1 MEIMRCVKFIRCPI
15 WLHSMLSNANPFQ
28 TPRRLPIAH
37 VRYIKILTWLRGFLV
52 IFLYLVLFSLWSSR
66 LWELRDNG
74 FVTIFCADSVSDLVS
89 VIKRLNLYE
98 FTLWGR
104 DLVSVVRIRES
115 PYYGFFFL
123 RKYMRIL
130 SGHWKLSVLER
141 CRYREVN
148 TIQFSICCKVNRI
161 RKLFFFETATL
172 NNKTKSKAPVS
183 QLMDEFDKCR
193 KDSSISQQDPHNGST
208 LVCRCTW
215 KFVRRSQGC
224 VLLTSTNEQK

>member
-115 PYYGFFFL
+115 PYYGFFFFKKIYENFIGTL
-123 RKYMRIL
+123 ETVRI
-130 SGHWKLSVLER
+130 
-141 CRYREVN
+141 REVSVPRGKYN
-148 TIQFSICCKVNRI
+148 TI
-161 RKLFFFETATL
+161 
-172 NNKTKSKAPVS
+172 
-183 QLMDEFDKCR
+183 
-193 KDSSISQQDPHNGST
+193 
-208 LVCRCTW
+208 
-215 KFVRRSQGC
+215 
-224 VLLTSTNEQK
+224 